1 MIRLTV
7 AWLCAGLAS
16 LFILWRESGENTAVF
31 CYRMS
36 SGLILAGRQRTL
48 QGEFAACSN
57 SYATCCTHSM
67 TSKD

>member
-36 SGLILAGRQRTL
+36 SGLYLLAANAPLRGSSLRARIHTPSAAHTL
-48 QGEFAACSN
+48 
-57 SYATCCTHSM
+57 
-67 TSKD
+67 

>member
-36 SGLILAGRQRTL
+36 SGLYLLAANVPLRGSSLRARIHTPPAAHTL
-48 QGEFAACSN
+48 
-57 SYATCCTHSM
+57 
-67 TSKD
+67 